1 MSNYFKDAF
10 RELEM
15 LDEDVFSFDKDGVAS
30 LQDFLSGD
38 VSKEPEVVIDSDA
51 MSEEELKDSYEGKVI
66 LSCSVCHNLHYKD
79 PEDVHFEEGAD
90 CVDVDEECPVC
101 LATMGYKIVGQ
112 VAPYEPHTEEDNNE
126 VLEPVEESEKSL
138 TEETDLYSKL
148 EKVLT
153 EDTDKESEKS
163 KGRKGRSREES
174 TYFYVAQGMLDGGFF
189 VHHLSDK
196 TGKVTTKGVKQL
208 YDPTDIGV
216 DDDGIFVWV
225 KDEADAKPAQGVAD
239 KLGLETHL
247 DEPKKY
253 VRGKNRKFHL
263 YIPQD
268 KWDKDVPEHI
278 FNESMNE
285 SAGTTYDEV
294 LKVLDDNGYDVQDKD
309 VIAYA
314 EAAAEYIEMANAAT
328 DGRYSVSKWFK
339 NTQQNY
345 PEDLKELKRL
355 EETCEKQAMTECVNN
370 VEVEANGQKVE
381 VKSEEDKTVVEV
393 STEKK
398 EDEEAETIVPVDE
411 ETKKEIEEPEV
422 DIDNISF
429 DENELSELGESYL
442 KKVYENVDSFKVSSI
457 KSEDKKLLVEG
468 VITFNSG
475 KKSNTKF
482 VFEDIRRK
490 KNGCIKFIGENLQ
503 ISKNKSA
510 FAFTVSLDGNKGIF
524 ESFNYNYLGKD
535 SKSGKSVPL
544 YGKVKKRA

>member
-15 LDEDVFSFDKDGVAS
+15 LDEDVFSFNKDGVAS

-51 MSEEELKDSYEGKVI
+51 MSEEDLKDSYEGKVI
-66 LSCSVCHNLHYKD
+66 LSCNVCRNLHYKD
-79 PEDVHFEEGAD
+79 PKDVHFEEGAD

-101 LATMGYKIVGQ
+101 LSTIGYKIVGQ
-112 VAPYEPHTEEDNNE
+112 VAPYELHTEEDNE
-126 VLEPVEESEKSL
+126 
-138 TEETDLYSKL
+138 
-148 EKVLT
+148 
-153 EDTDKESEKS
+153 KESEVVEEAVDSTTDEES
-163 KGRKGRSREES
+163 KKRRGRSREES

-268 KWDKDVPEHI
+268 KWDEDVPEDI
-278 FNESMNE
+278 LNEAMNE
-285 SAGTTYDEV
+285 AEGTIYDKV
-294 LKVLDDNGYDVQDKD
+294 LKVLDDNGYDTQDED
-309 VIAYA
+309 VMAYA
-314 EAAAEYIEMANAAT
+314 ASAAEYIETARAET
-328 DGRYSVSKWFK
+328 DGRYSVNQWFK
-339 NTQQNY
+339 DTQQNY

-355 EETCEKQAMTECVNN
+355 EETCEKKAMTECVDN
-370 VEVEANGQKVE
+370 VEVEADGQKVE
-381 VKSEEDKTVVEV
+381 VKTEEDKTVVEV

-398 EDEEAETIVPVDE
+398 EDEEEIIVPVDE
-411 ETKKEIEEPEV
+411 ETKKEIEDSEV

-429 DENELSELGESYL
+429 NEDELSELGESYL

-457 KSEDKKLLVEG
+457 KSADKKLLVEG

-490 KNGCIKFIGENLQ
+490 KNGCIRFIGENLQ
-503 ISKNKSA
+503 ISKNKRA
-510 FAFTVSLDGNKGIF
+510 FALTVSLDGNKGIF

-535 SKSGKSVPL
+535 SNSGKSVPL
-544 YGKVKKRA
+544 YGKVEKKV